1 MEADAATS
9 AIIRELIAQTYAAL
23 STPGSDFAEIFGHGD
38 MTVAGSGV
46 GELMDGPERVIAVA
60 GEIAGQGRAWVPE
73 RVRVW
78 RRGDV
83 AWAQILGG
91 VDVDEDGT
99 VVRVP
104 YTTTGVFVREADGWR
119 WTYWGGAETQESP
132 RV

>member
-1 MEADAATS
+1 MEADADAAD
-9 AIIRELIAQTYAAL
+9 AIRALIARTYAAM
-23 STPGSDFAEIFGHGD
+23 STPGSDFAEIFGHPD
-38 MTVAGSGV
+38 MTVAGSGA

-60 GEIAGQGRAWVPE
+60 GAIAAQGRVWVPE

-91 VDVDEDGT
+91 VDLTESGG

-104 YTTTGVFVREADGWR
+104 YTTTRVFSLGADGWR
-119 WTYWGGAETQESP
+119 WVYWGGAEPQESP